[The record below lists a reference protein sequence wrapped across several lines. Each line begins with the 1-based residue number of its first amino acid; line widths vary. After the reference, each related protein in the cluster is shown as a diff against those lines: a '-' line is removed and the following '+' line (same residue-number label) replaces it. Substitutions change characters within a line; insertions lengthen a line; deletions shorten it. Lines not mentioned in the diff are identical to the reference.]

1 MKIKRK
7 SICKILIFLFLFNV
21 FSSFTPLIA
30 AESNVFIKDVG
41 RNADDIGVSS
51 SSASS
56 ASRNSGGIENVTV
69 KSVADAF
76 GPKNIAMSAVSAVG
90 LKLLEQVQNKE
101 PLNVKKAVSFLAS
114 GEYLGSFIGSGL
126 GTVAGTAVGALI
138 SSSVPVAGPV
148 IGAFMP
154 SLFSMTCGDLGKNIG
169 KQSDTGEK
177 PSFQKA
183 WASIDKTELA
193 GRIVGSTVGAAIGTA
208 LMPGIGTAVG
218 SMVGGMVGSQ
228 VALYLKTCITKPGSL
243 QVVVSEK
250 NNTKSVSSLL
260 RIDSANL
267 NIKQFEK
274 NSHDLYE
281 KYVLQKK

>member
-1 MKIKRK
+1 MKIKRE
-7 SICKILIFLFLFNV
+7 SICKILIFIFLFNV
-21 FSSFTPLIA
+21 FSAFTPLIA
-30 AESNVFIKDVG
+30 AESGVFIKDVG
-41 RNADDIGVSS
+41 RDADDISVSS
-51 SSASS
+51 PSASS
-56 ASRNSGGIENVTV
+56 KSLNSSGIENVTV
-69 KSVADAF
+69 KSVADTF

-101 PLNVKKAVSFLAS
+101 PLNVRKAVSFLAS

-126 GTVAGTAVGALI
+126 GTVAGTAVGALM
-138 SSSVPVAGPV
+138 SSSVPVLGPV

-183 WASIDKTELA
+183 WAGIDKTELA

-218 SMVGGMVGSQ
+218 SMIGGTVGSQ
-228 VALYLKTCITKPGSL
+228 VALYLKARITKTGSP
-243 QVVVSEK
+243 QVVVS
-250 NNTKSVSSLL
+250 
-260 RIDSANL
+260 
-267 NIKQFEK
+267 EK